1 MRKKVKKVI
10 KGLEKASKTHAKQA
24 KVLKSGLKVFKA
36 RGGMDASR
44 ADFTSPSGGVSGASK
59 GPAGGASAGGNY
71 GGNRN
76 PSQTYGGGG
85 RDGGGTTKKT
95 KTTRTIGGLEFKE
108 GTPPLGT
115 SDHLDNPVI
124 AIEVKSGGMAGK
136 KSGPP
141 PKSGPTPHGM
151 KKGGIAK
158 GCGKVMGDRRKVTK
172 YY

>member
-1 MRKKVKKVI
+1 MPRRKLGPKT
-10 KGLEKASKTHAKQA
+10 LPSKRP
-24 KVLKSGLKVFKA
+24 G
-36 RGGMDASR
+36 RGSR
-44 ADFTSPSGGVSGASK
+44 PKTRRGSK
-59 GPAGGASAGGNY
+59 DP
-71 GGNRN
+71 RF
-76 PSQTYGGGG
+76 
-85 RDGGGTTKKT
+85 
-95 KTTRTIGGLEFKE
+95 GLEFKE

-158 GCGKVMGDRRKVTK
+158 GCGKVMGRRQVSA
-172 YY
+172 

>member
-1 MRKKVKKVI
+1 MNRKKEPSARRKRRFGERSVPKKR
-10 KGLEKASKTHAKQA
+10 KDSKDPR
-24 KVLKSGLKVFKA
+24 F
-36 RGGMDASR
+36 
-44 ADFTSPSGGVSGASK
+44 
-59 GPAGGASAGGNY
+59 
-71 GGNRN
+71 
-76 PSQTYGGGG
+76 
-85 RDGGGTTKKT
+85 
-95 KTTRTIGGLEFKE
+95 GLEFKE

>member
-1 MRKKVKKVI
+1 MNRKKGPSARRKRRFGERDIPKKR
-10 KGLEKASKTHAKQA
+10 KDSKDPR
-24 KVLKSGLKVFKA
+24 F
-36 RGGMDASR
+36 
-44 ADFTSPSGGVSGASK
+44 
-59 GPAGGASAGGNY
+59 
-71 GGNRN
+71 
-76 PSQTYGGGG
+76 
-85 RDGGGTTKKT
+85 
-95 KTTRTIGGLEFKE
+95 GLEFKE

>member
-1 MRKKVKKVI
+1 MPRRKQAPKSRPGRKRNFYRREKPPIKK
-10 KGLEKASKTHAKQA
+10 KDPRFGLE
-24 KVLKSGLKVFKA
+24 
-36 RGGMDASR
+36 
-44 ADFTSPSGGVSGASK
+44 
-59 GPAGGASAGGNY
+59 Y
-71 GGNRN
+71 
-76 PSQTYGGGG
+76 
-85 RDGGGTTKKT
+85 
-95 KTTRTIGGLEFKE
+95 KE